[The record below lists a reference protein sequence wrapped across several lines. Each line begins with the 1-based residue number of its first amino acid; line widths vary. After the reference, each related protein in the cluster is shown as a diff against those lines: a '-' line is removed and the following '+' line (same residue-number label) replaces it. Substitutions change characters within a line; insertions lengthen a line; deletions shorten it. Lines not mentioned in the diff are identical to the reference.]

1 MLQRIENSEL
11 KESEEVTSELRSAKK
26 TKKKKTR
33 IPPWEYLGKRVSF
46 RKLEVRAS
54 SMYSKTERR
63 SMYTATLIY
72 ENNTVINISCSNQDS
87 VLTVNFMAI
96 TKWN

>member
-1 MLQRIENSEL
+1 
-11 KESEEVTSELRSAKK
+11 
-26 TKKKKTR
+26 
-33 IPPWEYLGKRVSF
+33 
-46 RKLEVRAS
+46 
-54 SMYSKTERR
+54 MYSKTERR